1 MNKTEKEQLRQ
12 ELHHIFATNPNALLV
27 SFKGLKV
34 NDAAALRRK
43 LRDARCGYR
52 VVKNTIAKIA
62 AEGTPMAGVLEKFD
76 GTTAV
81 AYNEADPI
89 GLAKIFADFSRENKS
104 LAYKVILLDGQPIP
118 GDQLEAVATMPTK
131 PELLAKLLFLLNYPL
146 TSLARV
152 LQAPLRDVGVVL
164 KEIKKEA

>member
-1 MNKTEKEQLRQ
+1 MNKTEKQQLRE
-12 ELHHIFATNPNALLV
+12 ELHHIFATHPNALLV

-62 AEGTPMAGVLEKFD
+62 AEGTPMAGVLDQFD

-89 GLAKIFADFSRENKS
+89 GLAKIFADFSKENKS
-104 LAYKVILLDGQPIP
+104 LAFKVILLEGKPVP
-118 GDQLEAVATMPTK
+118 GDQLESVANMPTK
-131 PELLAKLLFLLNYPL
+131 PELLAKLLFLLNYPI

-152 LQAPLRDVGVVL
+152 LQAPLRDVGLVL